1 MKNVL
6 QRNGGFT
13 FIEVMTAFMIISIA
27 SVGMMMGAGHA
38 QGELRSI
45 ELSERATEE
54 LLNFTEYWKGRIA
67 DGRLSPSERIGNP
80 EGKTVLL
87 RGSRNSEDRVEA
99 KLFYDLTV
107 LDNISEF
114 GNTPIN
120 RVKLETWIRWDNF
133 LSKRKQSSQTAR
145 KRRLETIMMVF

>member
-87 RGSRNSEDRVEA
+87 RGRDRKSV
-99 KLFYDLTV
+99 V
-107 LDNISEF
+107 
-114 GNTPIN
+114 
-120 RVKLETWIRWDNF
+120 
-133 LSKRKQSSQTAR
+133 
-145 KRRLETIMMVF
+145 